1 MKAVY
6 THRVS
11 TRLNINGEWKHVEEV
26 MGIGGRYTYL
36 YGKVPQNYIE
46 KYDNEETVFYDLAKR
61 LGYLDKFKGH
71 KTFWK
76 KRLYLDLFPMC
87 RGIVY
92 KDSLKAVEI
101 EHIYKIEDNPRIEW
115 LEKDLGFKGYS
126 ELVFDREQE
135 LKSMMLSK

>member
-6 THRVS
+6 TQKINV
-11 TRLNINGEWKHVEEV
+11 RLNINGEWIKVEKISGRCCYRYGEV
-26 MGIGGRYTYL
+26 
-36 YGKVPQNYIE
+36 PENYVE
-46 KYDNEETVFYDLAKR
+46 KYDNEETVFEDLAKR
-61 LGYLDKFKGH
+61 IGYVDGFKGE

-76 KRLYLDLFPMC
+76 KRVYLELFPIG

-92 KDSLKAVEI
+92 KDALKAVEI
-101 EHIYKIEDNPRIEW
+101 EHIYKVEDNPRIEW
-115 LEKDLGFKGYS
+115 LEQDLGFKGYS

>member
-6 THRVS
+6 IHKTNV
-11 TRLNINGEWKHVEEV
+11 RLNINGEWVKVENV
-26 MGIGGRYTYL
+26 MGIGSRYIYL
-36 YGKVPQNYIE
+36 YGEVPQNYIE
-46 KYDNEETVFYDLAKR
+46 KYDNEETVFEDLAKR
-61 LGYLDKFKGH
+61 IGYVKEFNGY

-76 KRLYLDLFPMC
+76 KRIYLDLFPMC

>member
-6 THRVS
+6 IHKTNV
-11 TRLNINGEWKHVEEV
+11 RLNINGEWVKVENV
-26 MGIGGRYTYL
+26 MGIGSRYIYL
-36 YGKVPQNYIE
+36 YGEVPQNYIE
-46 KYDNEETVFYDLAKR
+46 KYDNEETVFEDLAKR
-61 LGYLDKFKGH
+61 IGYVKGFNGY

-76 KRLYLDLFPMC
+76 KRIYLDLFPMC

-101 EHIYKIEDNPRIEW
+101 EHVYKIEDNPRIEW
-115 LEKDLGFKGYS
+115 LEQDLGFKGYS

-135 LKSMMLSK
+135 LKSMMVKG

>member
-6 THRVS
+6 IHKTNV
-11 TRLNINGEWKHVEEV
+11 RLNINGEWVKVENV
-26 MGIGGRYTYL
+26 MGIGSRYIYL
-36 YGKVPQNYIE
+36 YGEVPQNYIE
-46 KYDNEETVFYDLAKR
+46 KYDNEETVFEDLAKR
-61 LGYLDKFKGH
+61 IGYVKEFNGY

-76 KRLYLDLFPMC
+76 KRIYLDLFPMC

-101 EHIYKIEDNPRIEW
+101 EHIYKIVDNPRIEW

-135 LKSMMLSK
+135 LKGMMMKG